1 MTATIPNIA
10 APNDAAEDTSN
21 YQKHSSGNPLQ
32 RKLID
37 RFHHVLMAKL
47 GQLAPTSFLDAGCGE
62 GFVDEIMTRQFPGL
76 PITGFDFN
84 EPSVELAKTKNPG
97 STFVTASIYDLPFQ
111 NRQFDVV
118 GCFEVLEHLHDPH
131 AALKELARVSNRA
144 IVMSVPHE
152 PYFSLLNAA
161 RGKNHDIRPRGSDPD
176 HRNLWSRRAFAA
188 FVEQELKLQWLGGS
202 LPWTIVVATKR

>member
-1 MTATIPNIA
+1 MTATIPNVT

-62 GFVDEIMTRQFPGL
+62 GFVVEVMTRQFPGL

-84 EPSVELAKTKNPG
+84 EPSVELAKAKNPG
-97 STFVTASIYDLPFQ
+97 STFVTASIYDLPYRNQ
-111 NRQFDVV
+111 QFDVV
-118 GCFEVLEHLHDPH
+118 GCFEVLEHLLDPH
-131 AALKELARVSNRA
+131 AALKELTRVSSRA

-152 PYFSLLNAA
+152 PYFSLMNAA
-161 RGKNHDIRPRGSDPD
+161 RGKNLNIRPRGSDPD
-176 HRNLWSRRAFAA
+176 HRNLWTRRAFAA
-188 FVEQELKLQWLGGS
+188 FVEQELTIQWLGGS
-202 LPWTIVVATKR
+202 PPWTIVVATKK